1 VTDTELAEP
10 STSAPSTPRRK
21 RRRASLRR
29 TVLEWV
35 AVALVAAVLALGI
48 RTFALQAF
56 YVPSPS
62 MVPTLEVGDRIL
74 VQKLFFSPSDLHTGD
89 IIVFHGPAADAI
101 CGPAEDDLVKRVI
114 GLPGETVSSV
124 GNTVYINNKP
134 LREPWLSKN
143 EQLGKPITTQ
153 KVPPGEYF
161 VMGDNRP
168 VSCDSRYWGD
178 VPAQSIIGKVIL
190 RWWHNGLPDLHFF

>member
-1 VTDTELAEP
+1 VSNLAEP
-10 STSAPSTPRRK
+10 VVTDPPATAGPKRK
-21 RRRASLRR
+21 NSLRR

-35 AVALVAAVLALGI
+35 GVALVAALLALGI

-74 VQKLFFSPSDLHTGD
+74 VQKLFFSPADLHTGD

-124 GNTVYINNKP
+124 GETVYVNHKP
-134 LREPWLSKN
+134 LREPWLPKN

-153 KVPPGEYF
+153 KVPPGEFF

-178 VPAQSIIGKVIL
+178 VPASSIIGRVVL